1 MHKNA
6 IKIVLGGQKLC
17 AFSQKYGTFWGK
29 NLCAFFV
36 HFLDK
41 LGAPLRLKSRSG
53 NSSNFPRSSRGISF
67 FSSFLTRN
75 QKPRKMQCVF
85 LMMLRCLAL
94 KGLLTFDVVKFCAM
108 SGSFFYV
115 HDAREEEFFK
125 HTSRI
130 LDS

>member
-6 IKIVLGGQKLC
+6 IKIV
-17 AFSQKYGTFWGK
+17 WGVKNCVPFTKNMVFFFEK

-41 LGAPLRLKSRSG
+41 LGGKKVGREI
-53 NSSNFPRSSRGISF
+53 PRIFLVFSRGISF